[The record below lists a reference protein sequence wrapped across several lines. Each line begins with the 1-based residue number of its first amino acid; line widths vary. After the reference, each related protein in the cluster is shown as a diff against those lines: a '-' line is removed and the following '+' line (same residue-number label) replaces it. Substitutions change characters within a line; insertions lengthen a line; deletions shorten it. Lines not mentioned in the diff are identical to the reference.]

1 MRILV
6 ADDYA
11 DWRAKVRVI
20 VGYRPQW
27 QIIDEACDGE
37 EAVEKAAQLKPDIV
51 ILDLSMPRL
60 NGIEAAKLIQQ
71 RSSSTRVVFLSENLD
86 TDIQQAALNVGHAY
100 VLKSSAARELIPA
113 IERVQAAAASGQE
126 SDSINSRN

>member
-71 RSSSTRVVFLSENLD
+71 RSSSTRVVS
-86 TDIQQAALNVGHAY
+86 AG
-100 VLKSSAARELIPA
+100 SSQRRPRLRIEEQRSQGADPSNRKGSGGCGVRPRIRFNQFTQLIV
-113 IERVQAAAASGQE
+113 R
-126 SDSINSRN
+126 